1 MDLLNEGFILLVT
14 YHLYQFTEFMAD
26 LQMRNYTGLSMI
38 AITVLSVL
46 LNIGVVVVQTSAL
59 TLRKLKLKYL
69 EWKKAKQIKKRREAQ
84 F

>member
-26 LQMRNYTGLSMI
+26 LQLRSYAGLSMI
-38 AITVLSVL
+38 VITVLSVL

-69 EWKKAKQIKKRREAQ
+69 EWKKAKQIKKRREAH

>member
-84 F
+84 L

>member
-69 EWKKAKQIKKRREAQ
+69 EWKKAKQIKKRREAH